1 MTLIHQK
8 EDIEMKKLLS
18 LVLVLMLVLS
28 AFALAESGSVTGEWY
43 ADFYGSVYTL
53 TLNED
58 GTYVLNTGFE
68 EDETGPWALDGDQL
82 VIGSGDDSAAFA
94 YDGESLTMALDEEV
108 YMVFTREMPATF
120 EPAAPVAD
128 ATLDDFAGTW
138 TAYKCGVN
146 GMYFDQDGIVDLF
159 GSDMTFIIEGD
170 TMTTPALDEETPAEV
185 NALTLEEG
193 LVTIISN
200 NGDEPE
206 GWITYLEDDTIAL
219 SLNFPESEL
228 VLYLSRAE

>member
-82 VIGSGDDSAAFA
+82 VIGSGDDSSAFA

-159 GSDMTFIIEGD
+159 VPEANRPDVEDMEPWISEGVNFTFVRKASQVFDAVLEK
-170 TMTTPALDEETPAEV
+170 EAEK
-185 NALTLEEG
+185 
-193 LVTIISN
+193 
-200 NGDEPE
+200 
-206 GWITYLEDDTIAL
+206 
-219 SLNFPESEL
+219 
-228 VLYLSRAE
+228 

>member
-1 MTLIHQK
+1 MTALGFVKSHWK
-8 EDIEMKKLLS
+8 ELS
-18 LVLVLMLVLS
+18 GGTAEPKWHSVSLHLHVPEGAIPKDGPSAGVAMAIALFSALS
-28 AFALAESGSVTGEWY
+28 GRRYRPGFAMTGEISLRG
-43 ADFYGSVYTL
+43 DVLPIGGLREKTL
-53 TLNED
+53 
-58 GTYVLNTGFE
+58 
-68 EDETGPWALDGDQL
+68 
-82 VIGSGDDSAAFA
+82 AAKR
-94 YDGESLTMALDEEV
+94 Y
-108 YMVFTREMPATF
+108 
-120 EPAAPVAD
+120 
-128 ATLDDFAGTW
+128 
-138 TAYKCGVN
+138 
-146 GMYFDQDGIVDLF
+146 GIVDLF